1 MSRDTAIEIDA
12 AAAQWA
18 ARIDRGPLSADDDL
32 AFQAWLAGD
41 IRRPGAYARM
51 RAVALHTERAKA
63 LGSHLDPAG
72 FKPGTPAG
80 WPRRRI
86 LMAGGG
92 LAASVAVATF
102 GGFAILARRQ
112 VFDTRKGEVRV
123 APLADGSVVT
133 LNTASRLSVE
143 FSTHRRAVT
152 LIEGEALFDVA
163 KDRSRPFVVTA
174 GATQVR
180 AVGTSFT
187 VRRLEN
193 QPVQVLVREGVVEV
207 TQSDHPIPTPLRA
220 TLNTEVIA
228 STGDAHPALAI
239 VAAPELDRQ
248 LAWREGRLAFEGQTL
263 TQAAAEFA
271 RYSDTRIIIDDPSL
285 GQEEI
290 AGLYQANDPV
300 GFSRAIATSLNAH
313 AQVGDGIVRI
323 TR

>member
-1 MSRDTAIEIDA
+1 
-12 AAAQWA
+12 
-18 ARIDRGPLSADDDL
+18 
-32 AFQAWLAGD
+32 
-41 IRRPGAYARM
+41 
-51 RAVALHTERAKA
+51 
-63 LGSHLDPAG
+63 
-72 FKPGTPAG
+72 
-80 WPRRRI
+80 
-86 LMAGGG
+86 
-92 LAASVAVATF
+92 
-102 GGFAILARRQ
+102 
-112 VFDTRKGEVRV
+112 
-123 APLADGSVVT
+123 VVT

-174 GATQVR
+174 GATEVR

-220 TLNTEVIA
+220 SLNTEVTA
-228 STGDAHPALAI
+228 PAGDAQPALAT

-248 LAWREGRLAFEGQTL
+248 LAWREGRLSFEGQTL

-285 GQEEI
+285 GREEI

-313 AQVGDGIVRI
+313 AQVGDGVVRI